1 MFSFVLTFE
10 RIPYI
15 LADAIIKYASNWV
28 VFLLFVNIVF
38 LILGMVMDALPA
50 IIDLMPI
57 IVPVAAQYDL
67 DPIHLGILVEANV
80 GLGMIT
86 PPVGICLFVAC
97 GISKIPI
104 EKSIRMLIPF
114 LLVLLTTLIIITYF
128 PGITLFLP
136 RLLGF
141 AQ

>member
-1 MFSFVLTFE
+1 
-10 RIPYI
+10 
-15 LADAIIKYASNWV
+15 
-28 VFLLFVNIVF
+28 
-38 LILGMVMDALPA
+38 MDALPA
-50 IIDLMPI
+50 IIVLMPI
-57 IVPVAAQYDL
+57 IVPVASQYGL

-114 LLVLLTTLIIITYF
+114 LMVLLGTLIIITYF
-128 PGITLFLP
+128 PGITMFLP